1 MVDEASVRLQ
11 LERSTTELSAD
22 KIHSIHLMNGNV
34 VSASHVSLPPTAY
47 SPVRGALVA
56 KPLSAAPATRR
67 KLDKMLEDKVKRAE
81 ETNKAAEKVHVLVT
95 FVEDRKIP
103 RLPRLVDKEPR
114 DSATNRGVVQRIH
127 EMVTDIEN
135 ARAPVQNRVK
145 EELAARHSAQTT
157 DTLWL
162 INGLAAELPMNQVR
176 ALADRADVAYVEAVQ
191 KEIPPPNPLWAR
203 SFIGTDAYYDWGLWF
218 GYIALLDTGVR
229 STHQLFNS
237 PGHPWYLRDCVNG
250 TSNYCATGSGLDPSD
265 VSTPGH
271 GTSSMSI
278 LNGNSNS
285 GNTYRGVT
293 DITVDSYRVY
303 TALGLNTLAAVRG
316 FQAALGEGDGLIVAE
331 MQDYTDQDGAV
342 STAAD
347 AAFDAGVPV
356 VAAAG
361 NYGELFGMPVAGS
374 VRSPADA
381 HKVLGVGALDNDG
394 HGGLALYPA
403 SGRGPAEDGRTK
415 PDILAPTGTTVA
427 ANCSDWCFQSFYG
440 TSGATPYAAGA
451 VAFLR
456 NWVIQNTWDSS
467 PGIEYALAIMSG
479 NNTSSPTTNQDRGAG
494 LIVMPPYWNVQWGSV
509 TVDPWTQ
516 ADVPIYLESPGL
528 MDVAIWWPESVSQTH
543 NDVDLALVDPYSG
556 EAAST
561 ATASVFEKI
570 EYDGVGT
577 TGTWTVSIRPSSVS
591 SSQTV
596 YWALAVRN

>member
-1 MVDEASVRLQ
+1 
-11 LERSTTELSAD
+11 
-22 KIHSIHLMNGNV
+22 
-34 VSASHVSLPPTAY
+34 
-47 SPVRGALVA
+47 
-56 KPLSAAPATRR
+56 
-67 KLDKMLEDKVKRAE
+67 
-81 ETNKAAEKVHVLVT
+81 
-95 FVEDRKIP
+95 
-103 RLPRLVDKEPR
+103 
-114 DSATNRGVVQRIH
+114 
-127 EMVTDIEN
+127 
-135 ARAPVQNRVK
+135 
-145 EELAARHSAQTT
+145 
-157 DTLWL
+157 
-162 INGLAAELPMNQVR
+162 
-176 ALADRADVAYVEAVQ
+176 
-191 KEIPPPNPLWAR
+191 
-203 SFIGTDAYYDWGLWF
+203 
-218 GYIALLDTGVR
+218 
-229 STHQLFNS
+229 
-237 PGHPWYLRDCVNG
+237 
-250 TSNYCATGSGLDPSD
+250 
-265 VSTPGH
+265 
-271 GTSSMSI
+271 
-278 LNGNSNS
+278 
-285 GNTYRGVT
+285 
-293 DITVDSYRVY
+293 
-303 TALGLNTLAAVRG
+303 
-316 FQAALGEGDGLIVAE
+316 LGEGDGLIVAE